1 MQPLNPFLAAFSKS
15 SLLSQ
20 CSPTAHYVV
29 LVPATDV
36 LLTSRDV
43 ESGSSV
49 SDAVATEEFLGSH
62 VLRIPSG
69 KAALGPSGVKEAAP
83 NLREMRGKARQY
95 NTVNGKSVVIKDN
108 MIYTNK
114 GFKSLAHAT
123 LLGDAIWYSNTL
135 EHQSWLV
142 YYISQPLVGSWEEVK
157 IVPAIVPGS
166 TGETGVAS
174 SSEAGE
180 SAAGPRKK
188 DIKTF
193 QALLQHFPI
202 IARQM
207 QPGLEK
213 LLQEFTVAFDRPLPP
228 PPSSHEIPD
237 PVPDG
242 PITAAIKRARS
253 YSATLNKPAVP
264 SNGLGG
270 ASRAGVFPDD
280 SDYQDDEDVMRA
292 SLETAVTSAIDIFQ
306 AVDKS
311 QLSLLGATTD
321 LTGPFVE
328 RLIERYVAESVH
340 YSLWMKLYTLKR
352 HEELELEAKIR
363 QMTCIDIS
371 QLGLPIEGGC
381 RGKHELTKRLEQA
394 VTEFRNMQ
402 DGESPQAMMD
412 ALLATIK
419 AITQVANAGTGA
431 PEKSILTMNADTLVS
446 LLLFV
451 VIRSRVRMLHTRLT
465 YIRHFIFIDD
475 VENGEMGY
483 AVSTFEAVLA
493 YLDRDSAVLVR
504 SSHRNSALWKAVGK
518 GDVDELR
525 RIMEPSVVPPE
536 FEEAIVSTAS
546 SRRASSVSFTFSNGT
561 SEGSSKTLSMSER
574 FSCGSSL
581 SHVFPFHHDDEQSA
595 DETFNLPPKRMKRV
609 TMDTRSMSS
618 GSEISFRSR
627 ATSIGTLGS
636 VFEAD
641 TSIETLTQT
650 QNSRGESV
658 LMMAVQQKQPESL
671 KYLLSLSE
679 FYPIQFLME
688 DCDNEDTT
696 LLSAAVQLG
705 HAELVTT
712 IMKFLTD
719 SMVEEP
725 SLRAYFAMQDS
736 RGRSVAHYMFN
747 APFLLPGYGV
757 MMPWWQKDKNG
768 QTPLFALCRSY
779 DHPAYYDMVNS
790 ALDIATICQGDG
802 QPLHLDQHMDAK
814 GNTLLHIVHNAQ
826 LALRILQTCDVNV
839 NATNEKKFTPLMVAS
854 KYGRFELVRVFFSDP
869 RVDHAAKELRG
880 LTAVELAKDDDVRN
894 KIDDLTLFA
903 VPSGPDLRT
912 TAVVRAYFVEDAT
925 IRFVLK
931 SGAPV
936 DKHSYAVTTCRR
948 SLSDF
953 ELLAQLLAMENP
965 ASWIPSIN
973 SLRTPFQ
980 IPSKPSRAVLKDLQ
994 MRMDWFLRM
1003 MLTHSTFGTH
1013 EMLWEFFLVPDLQS
1027 DMMEQRSRLKAETRA
1042 EKVREELEPLDDVRE
1057 VSQFVDHALEMVRGV
1072 SHSTKSVARRA
1083 TVVGNVTSDLHTAS
1097 LFLHSAMTT
1106 LVFLPKSH
1114 IQAFEIYVQAL
1125 AQPTFSPQAVFHTAF
1140 LAVHNSI
1147 EAILGALA
1155 RPHRLISQIDATRR
1169 QAERNYSSLSRS
1181 TRWPLGLLDD
1191 TRQRLNEEREEK
1203 LRQSQQE
1210 GKNLSKELRYSQ
1222 QVVAGELAGWQEMHE
1237 KIGRRAIK
1245 DLAKS
1250 MVVLERTRMDGFR
1263 RALRVLQADEDG
1275 KRPRFPRYGT
1285 ENSHPGEAV
1294 AGSHDGGVGRPPS
1307 GQ

>member
-1 MQPLNPFLAAFSKS
+1 MSA
-15 SLLSQ
+15 
-20 CSPTAHYVV
+20 
-29 LVPATDV
+29 
-36 LLTSRDV
+36 
-43 ESGSSV
+43 
-49 SDAVATEEFLGSH
+49 AVATEEFLGSH
-62 VLRIPSG
+62 VLRIPNG
-69 KAALGPSGVKEAAP
+69 KAVLGASGTKEAAP
-83 NLREMRGKARQY
+83 NLREMRGKAKQY
-95 NTVNGKSVVIKDN
+95 NTINGRSVVIKDN

-142 YYISQPLVGSWEEVK
+142 YYISQPLVGSWEDVK
-157 IVPAIVPGS
+157 IIPAILP
-166 TGETGVAS
+166 TGTAVAEVAPS
-174 SSEAGE
+174 PAGE
-180 SAAGPRKK
+180 SATGPRKK

-213 LLQEFTVAFDRPLPP
+213 LLQEFTVAFDRSLPP
-228 PPSSHEIPD
+228 PPSSREIPD
-237 PVPDG
+237 PIPDG

-253 YSATLNKPAVP
+253 YSASLNKTSAPLNRLEDTP
-264 SNGLGG
+264 QP
-270 ASRAGVFPDD
+270 GVFDEDD
-280 SDYQDDEDVMRA
+280 DYQDDEDVMRA
-292 SLETAVTSAIDIFQ
+292 SLETAITSAIDIFQ

-321 LTGPFVE
+321 LTGPVVE

-340 YSLWMKLYTLKR
+340 YSLWMKLFAIKR
-352 HEELELEAKIR
+352 PEELALDAKIR
-363 QMTCIDIS
+363 QMTCVDIS

-381 RGKHELTKRLEQA
+381 KGKRQLTKRLEQA

-402 DGESPQAMMD
+402 EGECPQAMMD
-412 ALLATIK
+412 ALLTAVK
-419 AITQVANAGTGA
+419 AITQVTNAESAT

-451 VIRSRVRMLHTRLT
+451 VIRSRVRMLHTRLA

-493 YLDRDSAVLVR
+493 YLDRDSSVLVR
-504 SSHRNSALWKAVGK
+504 SSYRNWALWRAVGK
-518 GDVDELR
+518 GDIDELKK
-525 RIMEPSVVPPE
+525 IMEPSIIPPE

-546 SRRASSVSFTFSNGT
+546 SRRASNVSFTFSNGT
-561 SEGSSKTLSMSER
+561 LEASSTALSMSER

-581 SHVFPFHHDDEQSA
+581 SHVFPFHNDDDRSEG
-595 DETFNLPPKRMKRV
+595 DLPDLPPKRFKRV

-618 GSEISFRSR
+618 SSEVSFRSR
-627 ATSIGTLGS
+627 STSIGTLGS

-641 TSIETLTQT
+641 TSIETLSQT

-671 KYLLSLSE
+671 KHLLSLAE
-679 FYPIQFLME
+679 FYPIQFLLE
-688 DCDNEDTT
+688 DCDNDDTT
-696 LLSAAVQLG
+696 LLSAAVQIG

-712 IMKFLTD
+712 IIKFLTD
-719 SMVEEP
+719 CRVEEP
-725 SLRAYFAMQDS
+725 TLRAYFAKQDI

-757 MMPWWQKDKNG
+757 MMPWRQKDKNG

-779 DHPAYYDMVNS
+779 DHPAYYEMVNS
-790 ALDIATICQGDG
+790 ALDIATICQADG
-802 QPLHLDQHMDAK
+802 QPLHLDQHMDVK

-826 LALRILQTCDVNV
+826 LALRILQTCDVDV

-869 RVDHAAKELRG
+869 RVDHAAKELRS

-948 SLSDF
+948 SLADF
-953 ELLAQLLAMENP
+953 EHLAQLLAMENP
-965 ASWIPSIN
+965 ASWIPSLAG
-973 SLRTPFQ
+973 LRTPFQ

-1003 MLTHSTFGTH
+1003 MLRHSTFATH
-1013 EMLWEFFLVPDLQS
+1013 EMLWEFFLVPDLQP
-1027 DMMEQRSRLKAETRA
+1027 DMMEQRSKLKAETRT

-1057 VSQFVDHALEMVRGV
+1057 VAQFVDHALEMVRSV
-1072 SHSTKSVARRA
+1072 SHSTRSVARRA
-1083 TVVGNVTSDLHTAS
+1083 TVVGNVMCDLHTS
-1097 LFLHSAMTT
+1097 SFLLHGVIAT
-1106 LVFLPKSH
+1106 LAFLPAAY
-1114 IQAFEIYVQAL
+1114 IEAFEIYVQAL
-1125 AQPTFSPQAVFHTAF
+1125 TQPTFSPQAFFNTAF

-1147 EAILGALA
+1147 EAILGALV
-1155 RPHRLISQIDATRR
+1155 RPHRLISQIDTTRR
-1169 QAERNYSSLSRS
+1169 QAERSYSSLSRA
-1181 TRWPLGLLDD
+1181 TRWPLVLLDD
-1191 TRQRLNEEREEK
+1191 TRQRLTEEREEK
-1203 LRQSQQE
+1203 LRQSQLE

-1237 KIGRRAIK
+1237 QIGRRAIK

-1263 RALRVLQADEDG
+1263 RALRALQASE
-1275 KRPRFPRYGT
+1275 
-1285 ENSHPGEAV
+1285 V
-1294 AGSHDGGVGRPPS
+1294 
-1307 GQ
+1307 